1 MGLLSEKAPIDL
13 FAMESLMRARLIR
26 IGNSRG
32 VRIPRPLIEEAR
44 LGDEVE
50 LLIRGESIVIQR
62 AKPPRE
68 GWSDAAA
75 ALATRQE
82 QPLLDPPTPT
92 RFDEEEW
99 EW

>member
-1 MGLLSEKAPIDL
+1 
-13 FAMESLMRARLIR
+13 MRARLIR

-50 LLIRGESIVIQR
+50 LLIRGESIVIRR
-62 AKPPRE
+62 AKSPRE

-75 ALATRQE
+75 SLAARQE

>member
-1 MGLLSEKAPIDL
+1 
-13 FAMESLMRARLIR
+13 MESCVRARLIR

-44 LGDEVE
+44 LEEEVE

-62 AKPPRE
+62 ARSPRD
-68 GWSDAAA
+68 GWGDAAA
-75 ALATRQE
+75 ALAASEQ